1 MARRSNRSNCIRPV
15 IFPFLRV
22 LVCLL
27 FYGGVVFAS
36 INSDSPTVSKV
47 EPPSWWA
54 GHTIN
59 PVRLLVRGKN
69 LTGARVRG
77 TQQAIQTSDTFV
89 NRDGTY
95 LFVNVNISPT
105 ARPGSYPL
113 ILETAQG
120 NTTIPF
126 TIESSL
132 DPKTHFQG
140 ITTAD
145 VIYLIM
151 PDRFSNGDT
160 TNDVPRDSP
169 PAANDRNNPRAYHGG
184 DLRGVINHLSYLKEL
199 GATALW
205 LTPWYDNW
213 NGINQCDK
221 PWCPNTYYHGYHA
234 IDYYGVEDHFG
245 NLATLRELIEKAH
258 ALGLKVIQDQ
268 VANHVGSH
276 HPWVTDS
283 PLDDWFHGTLADHQ
297 LNKFQNSVLL
307 SPHAN
312 RDEVRNTLDGW
323 FNDDL
328 PDMNQDEPEVVR
340 YEIQNAL
347 WWVGTTGFDG
357 IRQDTIQYMP
367 RSFIRDLS
375 NALHRQYPRMW
386 MVGEVMERDAAQT
399 AFFIGGHAGWDNI
412 DTKLDS
418 VFDFPLWNTSLL
430 VFTGKLPVRAL
441 RDQLKY
447 DALYPD
453 SSKVTTLVNN
463 HDTPRF
469 MSLDGATL
477 EGAMM
482 HTVFTL
488 SVRGIPQL
496 YYGEEIAME
505 GKEDPDNR
513 RDFPGGFPGDKR
525 SAFAAEGRTQTQQ
538 RMYEWTRNWIR
549 LRSKHSSLR
558 DGRLIDLFYDDDSY
572 AFVRQDQSEIVIVA
586 INRAAQDKNVTIPVG
601 SIGVKDRSELIAL
614 IGPPGTRRVTN
625 GQVTLT
631 VPARTAMAFAVR

>member
-1 MARRSNRSNCIRPV
+1 
-15 IFPFLRV
+15 
-22 LVCLL
+22 
-27 FYGGVVFAS
+27 
-36 INSDSPTVSKV
+36 
-47 EPPSWWA
+47 
-54 GHTIN
+54 
-59 PVRLLVRGKN
+59 
-69 LTGARVRG
+69 
-77 TQQAIQTSDTFV
+77 
-89 NRDGTY
+89 
-95 LFVNVNISPT
+95 
-105 ARPGSYPL
+105 
-113 ILETAQG
+113 
-120 NTTIPF
+120 
-126 TIESSL
+126 
-132 DPKTHFQG
+132 
-140 ITTAD
+140 
-145 VIYLIM
+145 
-151 PDRFSNGDT
+151 
-160 TNDVPRDSP
+160 
-169 PAANDRNNPRAYHGG
+169 
-184 DLRGVINHLSYLKEL
+184 
-199 GATALW
+199 
-205 LTPWYDNW
+205 
-213 NGINQCDK
+213 
-221 PWCPNTYYHGYHA
+221 
-234 IDYYGVEDHFG
+234 
-245 NLATLRELIEKAH
+245 
-258 ALGLKVIQDQ
+258 
-268 VANHVGSH
+268 
-276 HPWVTDS
+276 
-283 PLDDWFHGTLADHQ
+283 
-297 LNKFQNSVLL
+297 
-307 SPHAN
+307 
-312 RDEVRNTLDGW
+312 
-323 FNDDL
+323 
-328 PDMNQDEPEVVR
+328 
-340 YEIQNAL
+340 
-347 WWVGTTGFDG
+347 
-357 IRQDTIQYMP
+357 
-367 RSFIRDLS
+367 
-375 NALHRQYPRMW
+375 MW